1 MYAQQLD
8 TPVTLQR
15 RATGQDDWGQP
26 MEGWEDVAQ
35 VWADVRHLSGVESI
49 KAGADVSV
57 VRSSVRIR
65 PIAGI
70 DAGMRVLLN
79 GQHYDIKAVLPGG
92 RRGWVDLVCEVA
104 A

>member
-1 MYAQQLD
+1 ME
-8 TPVTLQR
+8 VTLTTTPR
-15 RATGQDDWGQP
+15 PEASRAAARPWP
-26 MEGWEDVAQ
+26 
-35 VWADVRHLSGVESI
+35 
-49 KAGADVSV
+49 SV